1 MLSKTKEEAMKVTVN
16 IDCTPL
22 EAREFMGLPN
32 VQPMQE
38 NVMKQL
44 ETQMMD
50 NINKMSP
57 DAMLKN
63 WMSFAPEQFQDL
75 FKMAFGAGKPK

>member
-1 MLSKTKEEAMKVTVN
+1 
-16 IDCTPL
+16 
-22 EAREFMGLPN
+22 
-32 VQPMQE
+32 MQE
-38 NVMKQL
+38 DHQQGL
-44 ETQMMD
+44 SMD

>member
-1 MLSKTKEEAMKVTVN
+1 MKVTVN

-38 NVMKQL
+38 NVMKQF
-44 ETQMMD
+44 EKQMMD
-50 NINKMSP
+50 NLSSMSP
-57 DAMLKN
+57 ESILKN
-63 WMSFAPEQFQDL
+63 WMSFSPDKFQEM
-75 FKMAFGAGKPK
+75 FKMPFGSGNTK

>member
-1 MLSKTKEEAMKVTVN
+1 MKVTID

-44 ETQMMD
+44 EKQMMD
-50 NINKMSP
+50 NIGQMSP
-57 DAMLKN
+57 DAILKN
-63 WMSFAPEQFQDL
+63 WMAFAPEQFQDMI
-75 FKMAFGAGKPK
+75 KMAFGGGKAK

>member
-1 MLSKTKEEAMKVTVN
+1 MKVTVN

-38 NVMKQL
+38 NVMKHF
-44 ETQMMD
+44 EAQMMD
-50 NINKMSP
+50 NIGKMSP
-57 DAMLKN
+57 EAILRN
-63 WMSFAPEQFQDL
+63 WMSFAPEQFQDA
-75 FKMAFGAGKPK
+75 FKSIFGGSSK

>member
-1 MLSKTKEEAMKVTVN
+1 MKVTVN
-16 IDCTPL
+16 IDCTPM

-44 ETQMMD
+44 EAQMMD
-50 NINKMSP
+50 NIGKLSP
-57 DAMLKN
+57 DAILKN
-63 WMSFAPEQFQDL
+63 WMAFAPEQFQEV
-75 FKMAFGAGKPK
+75 FKTMFRAGSK

>member
-1 MLSKTKEEAMKVTVN
+1 MKVTVN
-16 IDCTPL
+16 IDCSPL

-44 ETQMMD
+44 EKQLMENLD
-50 NINKMSP
+50 KMSP
-57 DAMLKN
+57 EAVLRN

-75 FKMAFGAGKPK
+75 FKMTFGGIKTK